1 MVKRIRQGEPSKI
14 HIAGLQPNAAEFRH
28 GQMPV
33 RLISTISS
41 WAQLSHQEM
50 KIDRTILTAA
60 LLLACADARPQSKP
74 ISLAWQV
81 THVDHASPSISPDGK
96 RLVYAAVIAGI
107 EQLFTMNLDGS
118 RSSQITHDPINHNN
132 PIWSPDGR
140 KIVYSSESDD
150 EQTIYTI
157 DASGGGEERIT
168 PKDQQ
173 KYIHPDW
180 SPDGT
185 KIIYCSTDDLRPPQ
199 KNASNIYVI
208 DLRSRTVTTLLT
220 GGTNTYASWSPDG
233 KKIVFR
239 KIIGSEMNSEV
250 FVANSDGTD
259 QRNVSNNPAFDG
271 WPAWSPD
278 GAQIAFASN
287 RAGSYKI
294 FLMNAD
300 GSNVRMLASTE
311 GRATEPRWA
320 PDGKTVY
327 FTNCYSVAWG
337 TDCEV
342 FAAAANPSL
351 P

>member
-1 MVKRIRQGEPSKI
+1 
-14 HIAGLQPNAAEFRH
+14 
-28 GQMPV
+28 
-33 RLISTISS
+33 
-41 WAQLSHQEM
+41 M
-50 KIDRTILTAA
+50 KLDRTTLAAA
-60 LLLACADARPQSKP
+60 LLLTCTYAHAQSKA
-74 ISLAWQV
+74 ISLPWQV

-96 RLVYAAVIAGI
+96 RLVYAAAIAGK

-118 RSSQITHDPINHNN
+118 GSAQITHDPINHNN
-132 PIWSPDGR
+132 PIWSSDGR
-140 KIVYSSESDD
+140 KIVYSSENNG
-150 EQTIYTI
+150 EEAVYTI

-168 PKDQQ
+168 PDDRQ

-185 KIIYCSTDDLRPPQ
+185 KIIYCSTDDLHPPL
-199 KNASNIYVI
+199 KNTSNIYTI
-208 DLRSRTVTTLLT
+208 DLKTRKVTMLVT

-233 KKIVFR
+233 QKIAFR

-250 FVANSDGTD
+250 FIANSDGTGL
-259 QRNVSNNPAFDG
+259 RNLSNNPAFDG

-287 RAGSYKI
+287 REGNYRI

-311 GRATEPRWA
+311 GRATEPRWS

-337 TDCEV
+337 ADCEV
-342 FAAAANPSL
+342 FAAAAPK